1 MKIIKVQKSID
12 IAAPPEKIWPFLIE
26 PKKVLQWYIPLQR
39 FEYLSDQR
47 GSEGAPLYFEE
58 KVAGRLMKLNCI
70 VTDCKE
76 HERFA
81 FKMTSGS
88 MMKSYKERWAVEKTP
103 SGSKFTFTEQGELPY
118 GFIGRVIEPLA
129 QRMSGSTIEKML
141 VKLKSL
147 VEA

>member
-1 MKIIKVQKSID
+1 
-12 IAAPPEKIWPFLIE
+12 
-26 PKKVLQWYIPLQR
+26 
-39 FEYLSDQR
+39 
-47 GSEGAPLYFEE
+47 
-58 KVAGRLMKLNCI
+58 MKLNCI
-70 VTDCKE
+70 VTECIE

-88 MMKSYKERWAVEKTP
+88 MMKSYEERWAVETTP
-103 SGSKFTFTEQGELPY
+103 SGSKFTFMEQGELPY